1 MSLQYTVAVKYE
13 IILEG
18 YPMKKIIALLLSVLM
33 ILGMAACASNSS
45 TPAATTTDT
54 TADTTADT
62 TTADTSAAASTSSGS
77 KLRFVTGGES
87 GTYYAFGSVIAQHA
101 TNNAGIDVVGLV
113 GNGSPMQSWPS
124 ARPTSW
130 PTPTRAR
137 TFLPIPAL

>member
-54 TADTTADT
+54 TADTTQ
-62 TTADTSAAASTSSGS
+62 SAIPRNSVQPPAM
-77 KLRFVTGGES
+77 KL
-87 GTYYAFGSVIAQHA
+87 A
-101 TNNAGIDVVGLV
+101 
-113 GNGSPMQSWPS
+113 
-124 ARPTSW
+124 
-130 PTPTRAR
+130 
-137 TFLPIPAL
+137 